1 MHHPTPPQPGDGPPA
16 AGAQPA
22 AKKRRA
28 GKPGLL
34 DIRNWA
40 VATPRE
46 QLHPAPP
53 PRLHAAAARAGAA
66 EMYGSPA
73 TTGEQAAAHLAAGS
87 GAIPPAQ
94 AARGSS
100 LSPAPGQAAQT
111 GQPAAA
117 AAPMPSPPASTAS
130 STPQPQPRETGA
142 ACQELVSREASGT
155 AANSSGGVETGV
167 KKSWSGT
174 FCPCVHPPT
183 LPRSRPLPDRPR
195 ASSENLREQRRVDA
209 ARSESQQLERSAA
222 RAGEL
227 RVLLRQSLRNL
238 EGRPDLA
245 KDALWK
251 RAVINH
257 NHELIDLEMFIADS
271 PDRGQRYGF
280 DLPFSDGD
288 LDADVD
294 GVVRGAA
301 PEGRLAPRCKPVRQR
316 SPTFDDDTDSN
327 EGKSFPMM
335 MIIGLDGCSSP
346 SLSLSDF

>member
-1 MHHPTPPQPGDGPPA
+1 MRVGAWRPASRSGLVPSARASTHHP
-16 AGAQPA
+16 
-22 AKKRRA
+22 
-28 GKPGLL
+28 
-34 DIRNWA
+34 
-40 VATPRE
+40 
-46 QLHPAPP
+46 H
-53 PRLHAAAARAGAA
+53 
-66 EMYGSPA
+66 
-73 TTGEQAAAHLAAGS
+73 
-87 GAIPPAQ
+87 
-94 AARGSS
+94 
-100 LSPAPGQAAQT
+100 
-111 GQPAAA
+111 
-117 AAPMPSPPASTAS
+117 
-130 STPQPQPRETGA
+130 
-142 ACQELVSREASGT
+142 
-155 AANSSGGVETGV
+155 
-167 KKSWSGT
+167 
-174 FCPCVHPPT
+174 T

-222 RAGEL
+222 RASEL

-288 LDADVD
+288 LDADAD
-294 GVVRGAA
+294 GVVRGGAR
-301 PEGRLAPRCKPVRQR
+301 ESRLASRCKPVRQRQR

-346 SLSLSDF
+346 SLSDF